1 MTPLILYQP
10 NLTFSYFKND
20 ECLSPQKH
28 KIISLRTDWHT
39 LANLSLRFFREGGV
53 KEKAESVHWVVH

>member
-28 KIISLRTDWHT
+28 KIISLQTDWHT